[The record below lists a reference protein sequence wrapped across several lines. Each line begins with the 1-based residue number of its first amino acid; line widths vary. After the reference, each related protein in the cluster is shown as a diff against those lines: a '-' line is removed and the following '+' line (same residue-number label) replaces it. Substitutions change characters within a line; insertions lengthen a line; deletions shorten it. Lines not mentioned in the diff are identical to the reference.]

1 MPYTVQFVG
10 LVCFYRE
17 SDGRQALLPDGRVP
31 ADGIEPHVA
40 TIEVAPGDVLDMTGW
55 NGSEDAAHGRY
66 LLPPC
71 SIDLEGVDVAGSLDT
86 SLHDNYLPR
95 LAQINPN
102 FEIDPDRAE
111 TIARLR
117 VRRGVLKAYRIPGGT
132 ATISQLDVPHD
143 GEINV
148 QVTPRDGSQQRQ
160 LRLKPGTEVLI
171 ANMAE
176 TGYLMDTPK
185 GERDAHFRIYE
196 KLSGQPVTLHVPD
209 SVPDVP
215 PSPSQHATFL
225 RGEPI
230 ALSTDCS
237 NTGCCP

>member
-17 SDGRQALLPDGRVP
+17 TGARQALLPDGRQP
-31 ADGIEPHVA
+31 TGGIEPHA
-40 TIEVAPGDVLDMTGW
+40 ASIEVDPKDVLEVAGW

-71 SIDLEGVDVAGSLDT
+71 SIELEGADLPGSLDT
-86 SLHDNYLPR
+86 SLHDDYLPR
-95 LAQINPN
+95 LARIDPN

-117 VRRGVLKAYRIPGGT
+117 VRRGVLRAFQIPNGK

-143 GEINV
+143 GEIHV
-148 QVTPRDGSQQRQ
+148 QVTPGDGSPQRR

-176 TGYLMDTPK
+176 SGYLTNTPK
-185 GERDAHFRIYE
+185 SAHDDHFRIYE
-196 KLSGQPVTLHVPD
+196 KLSSRPVTLHAPE
-209 SVPDVP
+209 SIPEVP
-215 PSPSQHATFL
+215 PSESQHMTFL

-230 ALSTDCS
+230 ALSADCT

>member
-17 SDGRQALLPDGRVP
+17 TDARQALLPDGRQP
-31 ADGIEPHVA
+31 AAGIEPHA
-40 TIEVAPGDVLDMTGW
+40 ASIEVDPNGVLEAAGW

-71 SIDLEGVDVAGSLDT
+71 SIDLEGTDVQGSLDT

-95 LAQINPN
+95 LAQIDPN

-117 VRRGVLKAYRIPGGT
+117 VQRGVLRAFRIPGGS

-143 GEINV
+143 GEIRV
-148 QVTPRDGSQQRQ
+148 QVTPRDGSPQRR

-176 TGYLMDTPK
+176 SGYLTNTPK
-185 GERDAHFRIYE
+185 SAQDDHFRIYE
-196 KLSGQPVTLHVPD
+196 KLSSRPVRLRGPE
-209 SVPDVP
+209 SIPDVP
-215 PSPSQHATFL
+215 PSESQHATFL
-225 RGEPI
+225 RGVPI
-230 ALSTDCS
+230 ALSGDCS
-237 NTGCCP
+237 NSGCCP

>member
-1 MPYTVQFVG
+1 MPYKVQFVG

-17 SDGRQALLPDGRVP
+17 NGARQALLPDGRQP
-31 ADGIEPHVA
+31 AGDIEPHA
-40 TIEVAPGDVLDMTGW
+40 ASIEVAPEDVLEVSGW

-71 SIDLEGVDVAGSLDT
+71 SIELEGADVPGSLDT
-86 SLHDNYLPR
+86 SLHDDYVPR
-95 LAQINPN
+95 LAQIDPN

-117 VRRGVLKAYRIPGGT
+117 VRRGVLQAFRIPGGT

-143 GEINV
+143 GEIQV
-148 QVTPRDGSQQRQ
+148 RVTPRDGSPERR
-160 LRLKPGTEVLI
+160 LRLRPDTEVLI

-176 TGYLMDTPK
+176 SGYLQDTPK
-185 GERDAHFRIYE
+185 ALHDNHFRIYE
-196 KLSGQPVTLHVPD
+196 KLSTRPVTLHEPE
-209 SVPDVP
+209 SIPEVP
-215 PSPSQHATFL
+215 PSQSQHATFL
-225 RGEPI
+225 RREPI
-230 ALSTDCS
+230 ALSTDCT

>member
-17 SDGRQALLPDGRVP
+17 PGGRQALLPDGRQP
-31 ADGIEPHVA
+31 AGGIEPHVA
-40 TIEVAPGDVLDMTGW
+40 SIEVAPEDVLEAAGW

-71 SIDLEGVDVAGSLDT
+71 SVELEGAEEPGSLDT
-86 SLHDNYLPR
+86 SLHDDYLPR
-95 LAQINPN
+95 LAQLDPN

-117 VRRGVLKAYRIPGGT
+117 VRRGVLRAFRIPGGE
-132 ATISQLDVPHD
+132 ATISQLDVPHE
-143 GEINV
+143 GEV
-148 QVTPRDGSQQRQ
+148 QVRVTPRDGSPERR
-160 LRLKPGTEVLI
+160 LRLRPGTEVLI

-176 TGYLMDTPK
+176 SGYLRVTPRN
-185 GERDAHFRIYE
+185 EQDSHFRIYE
-196 KLSGQPVTLHVPD
+196 KLSTRPVTLHEPE
-209 SVPDVP
+209 SIPDVP
-215 PSPSQHATFL
+215 PSSSQHATFL
-225 RGEPI
+225 RHEQI
-230 ALSTDCS
+230 ALSTDCT

>member
-17 SDGRQALLPDGRVP
+17 TDARQVLLPDGRQP
-31 ADGIEPHVA
+31 AAGIEPHVA
-40 TIEVAPGDVLDMTGW
+40 SIEVDPNDVLEIVGW
-55 NGSEDAAHGRY
+55 NRSEDVAHGRY

-71 SIDLEGVDVAGSLDT
+71 SIDLEGADLQGSLDT

-95 LAQINPN
+95 LAQIDPN

-117 VRRGVLKAYRIPGGT
+117 VQRGVLRAFRIPGGS
-132 ATISQLDVPHD
+132 ATISQLDLPHD
-143 GEINV
+143 GEIHV
-148 QVTPRDGSQQRQ
+148 QVTPRDGAPQRR

-176 TGYLMDTPK
+176 SGYLRNTPK
-185 GERDAHFRIYE
+185 SAQDDHFRIYE
-196 KLSGQPVTLHVPD
+196 KLNTRPARLRAPESI
-209 SVPDVP
+209 PDVP
-215 PSPSQHATFL
+215 PSESQHVMFL

-230 ALSTDCS
+230 ALSGDCS

>member
-17 SDGRQALLPDGRVP
+17 PGGRQALLPDGRQP
-31 ADGIEPHVA
+31 AAGIEPHA
-40 TIEVAPGDVLDMTGW
+40 ASIEVAPDDVLEVTGW

-71 SIDLEGVDVAGSLDT
+71 SIELEGVDVPGSLDT
-86 SLHDNYLPR
+86 SLHDDYLPR
-95 LAQINPN
+95 LAQIDPN

-117 VRRGVLKAYRIPGGT
+117 VRCGVLQAFSIPGGK
-132 ATISQLDVPHD
+132 ATISQLDVPHE
-143 GEINV
+143 GEIQV
-148 QVTPRDGSQQRQ
+148 RVTPRDGSPERRLL
-160 LRLKPGTEVLI
+160 LRPGTEVLI

-176 TGYLMDTPK
+176 SGYLTETP
-185 GERDAHFRIYE
+185 RSAQDDHFRIYE
-196 KLSGQPVTLHVPD
+196 KLSTRPVTLHAPE
-209 SVPDVP
+209 SIPEVP
-215 PSPSQHATFL
+215 PSQSQHATFQ
-225 RGEPI
+225 RGDPI
-230 ALSTDCS
+230 ALSVECT